1 MEDLNARY
9 RKRFDEIYH
18 DSDMLS
24 YVGYN
29 KENKKIEFMCKKHG
43 LQSKEAY
50 HLFNDRKGC
59 KKCNLERFAE
69 NQTSNSE
76 EFIEKAEK
84 LNANN
89 LDDFSL
95 VNYKKSNVLVD
106 IICHN
111 VGFDGIEHGLY
122 KITPNSYLNGRRCP
136 KCKNEWISERQ
147 LLPQEEVI
155 EKLRE
160 VYKDRPWY
168 DFSST
173 VYKGRKNKIDII
185 CHKKDKNGNVHGVFS
200 ILAEHAIGR
209 GDGCQKC
216 KYENLSSSLSL
227 TTEEFIKRAKAVHGD
242 KWIYDDTEYNGY
254 DVKCKIKCPIHGY
267 FFQNPSSHLKGC
279 GCPSCSHRKSDAE
292 NEITQILIDRLGD
305 DNVFTRQRGIISKMK
320 EIDIYLP
327 SKKIGIEYDGCR
339 WHTEQFGKD
348 RYYHLS
354 KTESCCKNGI
364 SLIHIFED
372 EYIHHADIVHSK
384 IRHIIGLDNS
394 KKIYGR
400 KCSIKEIS
408 NKESKLFLDENHIQ
422 GFASSSIYLG
432 AFHEDKLIGVMSFK
446 RESRNDNK
454 WELNRFATDIKICC
468 VGVGGKL
475 FKYFIKKYHPT
486 MIKSFADR
494 RWTVNEDNNLYTQ
507 IGFKFNGYTRPDYK
521 YIDFKEM
528 KRLHKFGFR
537 KKTLYNKYGLPLS
550 MTETEMVKK
559 LGYNKIWDCGL
570 IKYTWTDENS

>member
-1 MEDLNARY
+1 MEDLNAKY

-29 KENKKIEFMCKKHG
+29 KESKKIEFICKKHG

-84 LNANN
+84 LNTNN

-95 VNYKKSNVLVD
+95 VNYKKSNILVD
-106 IICHN
+106 IICHK

-136 KCKNEWISERQ
+136 KCKNEGISERQ

-185 CHKKDKNGNVHGVFS
+185 CHKKDKNGNEHGVFS
-200 ILAEHAIGR
+200 ILAGHAIGR

-216 KYENLSSSLSL
+216 KYENLSDSLSL
-227 TTEEFIKRAKAVHGD
+227 TTEEFIERAKEIHGD

-254 DVKCKIKCPIHGY
+254 DAKCKIKCPIHGY
-267 FFQNPSSHLKGC
+267 FFQNPSSHL
-279 GCPSCSHRKSDAE
+279 
-292 NEITQILIDRLGD
+292 
-305 DNVFTRQRGIISKMK
+305 IS
-320 EIDIYLP
+320 
-327 SKKIGIEYDGCR
+327 
-339 WHTEQFGKD
+339 
-348 RYYHLS
+348 
-354 KTESCCKNGI
+354 N
-364 SLIHIFED
+364 
-372 EYIHHADIVHSK
+372 
-384 IRHIIGLDNS
+384 NS
-394 KKIYGR
+394 K
-400 KCSIKEIS
+400 
-408 NKESKLFLDENHIQ
+408 
-422 GFASSSIYLG
+422 
-432 AFHEDKLIGVMSFK
+432 SFDDGQ
-446 RESRNDNK
+446 RMPQMR
-454 WELNRFATDIKICC
+454 
-468 VGVGGKL
+468 
-475 FKYFIKKYHPT
+475 
-486 MIKSFADR
+486 
-494 RWTVNEDNNLYTQ
+494 
-507 IGFKFNGYTRPDYK
+507 
-521 YIDFKEM
+521 
-528 KRLHKFGFR
+528 
-537 KKTLYNKYGLPLS
+537 
-550 MTETEMVKK
+550 
-559 LGYNKIWDCGL
+559 
-570 IKYTWTDENS
+570 

>member
-1 MEDLNARY
+1 MEDLNAKY
-9 RKRFDEIYH
+9 RKRFDEVYN
-18 DSDMLS
+18 DNDMLS
-24 YVGYN
+24 YVRYN
-29 KENKKIEFMCKKHG
+29 KESKKIEFMCKKHG

-59 KKCNLERFAE
+59 KKCNIERFAE

-84 LNANN
+84 LNTNN

-95 VNYKKSNVLVD
+95 VNYKKSNVLID
-106 IICHN
+106 IICHK
-111 VGFDGIEHGLY
+111 VGFEGNEHGLY

-136 KCKNEWISERQ
+136 KCKNEGISERQ

-185 CHKKDKNGNVHGVFS
+185 CHKKDKNGNEHGVFS

-216 KYENLSSSLSL
+216 KYENLSDSLSL
-227 TTEEFIKRAKAVHGD
+227 TTEEFIKRAKEVHGD
-242 KWIYDDTEYNGY
+242 KWIYYDTEYNGY

-292 NEITQILIDRLGD
+292 NEITQILINRLGK

-348 RYYHLS
+348 KYYHLS

-372 EYIHHADIVHSK
+372 EYIDHKDIV
-384 IRHIIGLDNS
+384 INRLMHIIGIDNNK

-400 KCSIKEIS
+400 KTEIREITYDEASDFLDRNDIQGIIYSTLYIGAFSNDKLVGVITLSNNENDKWTISRIATDYDYICCGVIGKMFSFFIRKYRPISIK
-408 NKESKLFLDENHIQ
+408 
-422 GFASSSIYLG
+422 A
-432 AFHEDKLIGVMSFK
+432 
-446 RESRNDNK
+446 
-454 WELNRFATDIKICC
+454 
-468 VGVGGKL
+468 
-475 FKYFIKKYHPT
+475 
-486 MIKSFADR
+486 FADR
-494 RWTVNEDNNLYTQ
+494 RWLLSKEDNLYTKL
-507 IGFKFNGYTRPDYK
+507 GFILKNTLEPSYRYVIDGDYK
-521 YIDFKEM
+521 RIQASIIENENTNITNAY
-528 KRLHKFGFR
+528 
-537 KKTLYNKYGLPLS
+537 
-550 MTETEMVKK
+550 
-559 LGYNKIWDCGL
+559 KIWDCGSFEYEWRKDV
-570 IKYTWTDENS
+570 IKKIPMKL